1 MCTKLPYAPNMFSIS
16 KGFIF
21 SQRKLTNFFCE
32 NENPVGKWGFKLDFR
47 RQKKNPKRIRDTKII
62 FLFKIE

>member
-47 RQKKNPKRIRDTKII
+47 RQKKKPEED
-62 FLFKIE
+62 